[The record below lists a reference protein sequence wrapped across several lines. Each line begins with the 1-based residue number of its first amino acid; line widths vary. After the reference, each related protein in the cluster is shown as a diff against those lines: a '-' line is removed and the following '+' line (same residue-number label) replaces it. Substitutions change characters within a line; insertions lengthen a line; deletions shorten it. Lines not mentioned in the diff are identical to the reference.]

1 MKRFIDKNSFEERSI
16 VATKMLDLYPDR
28 VPVICEPS
36 AKSNI
41 EITGSPKIKYIVP
54 RDITIGKFLLTIRQ
68 QMNLQS
74 EQAIYIFVND
84 ILPPISSFVGQIY
97 EKYKEK
103 DKFLYMVFTGENVF
117 GSIGKNDYHFKRKR

>member
-1 MKRFIDKNSFEERSI
+1 MKRFIDKYSFEERST

-36 AKSNI
+36 TKSNI
-41 EITGSPKIKYIVP
+41 EITGTPKIKYIVP
-54 RDITIGKFLLTIRQ
+54 RDIIIGKFLLTIRQ
-68 QMNLQS
+68 QMNLQP

-84 ILPPISSFVGQIY
+84 ILPPTSSFVGQIY

-117 GSIGKNDYHFKRKR
+117 GSISF